1 MKRYWWWL
9 VILLCLGG
17 AGKVHADLASF
28 DMASSVNGMQVA
40 QLAEPFRGA
49 SSQAREHAP
58 AAAPAER
65 EMLLLASASPAV
77 SAAEVAG
84 EVMTVDKVVSVLKTP
99 LAGDNVV
106 NWVYPGQ
113 KIWAG
118 NLEAGFYAVREIQE
132 SGQPQAKVMGYVK
145 AADLRHLSAEERQ
158 QTASATLAPQAARP
172 AVAEA
177 AVKPAVAPAPAPAP
191 MAKAAAPATPAPTPA
206 MPQAKAPAKVEA
218 PASAPAPMAAQEKP
232 ALAAQPKTTPA
243 AAPQPIAQGTTMVA
257 GKPPL
262 PRPLTLQAAIAYAQ
276 ENNLD
281 GAVARQE
288 RIVQEEM
295 RTQAKWNLL
304 PSLILESENSW
315 KDRDV
320 ATSSRSLSSGKQSL
334 EPSISSDRTVQRQ
347 SAIMS
352 WDLLN
357 LAVNLNRLRQADSRV
372 NTSAEH
378 LRRVKQDL
386 ALDVTRVYMQAAVAE
401 ASAKSAH
408 DIIEKL
414 QNRTKLVRR
423 QVQDRTVAEVAGL
436 EAEAHF
442 INLIMRFKQHER
454 RAETHR
460 AELARLLGISRVED
474 IELSS
479 LAVDNHI
486 DKNTPKIDTLWRDA
500 QRLRPELVALEFDKD
515 ISLRDVTNAMSRL
528 LPSPTVFARFDH
540 DNNSYLS
547 ESEWLTVGLKLSWDL
562 LGVPRNLAESNVA
575 RARVLA
581 VDKRKEA
588 MLTAVF
594 AQLRL
599 ASIEQ
604 AESLDDIE
612 LLRDLNDSRARLL
625 TTVEGQVKQGKSHE
639 GDLLDAE
646 QKYLIANSEF
656 LNAYGRLVTAR
667 ARVNNSVG
675 RDWMAK

>member
-1 MKRYWWWL
+1 
-9 VILLCLGG
+9 
-17 AGKVHADLASF
+17 
-28 DMASSVNGMQVA
+28 
-40 QLAEPFRGA
+40 
-49 SSQAREHAP
+49 
-58 AAAPAER
+58 
-65 EMLLLASASPAV
+65 
-77 SAAEVAG
+77 
-84 EVMTVDKVVSVLKTP
+84 
-99 LAGDNVV
+99 
-106 NWVYPGQ
+106 
-113 KIWAG
+113 
-118 NLEAGFYAVREIQE
+118 
-132 SGQPQAKVMGYVK
+132 
-145 AADLRHLSAEERQ
+145 
-158 QTASATLAPQAARP
+158 
-172 AVAEA
+172 
-177 AVKPAVAPAPAPAP
+177 
-191 MAKAAAPATPAPTPA
+191 
-206 MPQAKAPAKVEA
+206 
-218 PASAPAPMAAQEKP
+218 
-232 ALAAQPKTTPA
+232 
-243 AAPQPIAQGTTMVA
+243 
-257 GKPPL
+257 
-262 PRPLTLQAAIAYAQ
+262 
-276 ENNLD
+276 
-281 GAVARQE
+281 
-288 RIVQEEM
+288 M